1 MIAGLPL
8 ADPQFWVV
16 TAAAV
21 AVVAI
26 WIWRVRARAR
36 RAAPP
41 ACAKCAQAEAHG
53 RRADRNS

>member
-16 TAAAV
+16 TAGAV

-26 WIWRVRARAR
+26 WIWRARVRARR
-36 RAAPP
+36 PAPP
-41 ACAKCAQAEAHG
+41 ACANCAREEAHG
-53 RRADRNS
+53 RRAGRTS